1 MCVGLER
8 KRARQASPRA
18 DGSRALTRETRR
30 HAVSGPRARAT
41 VAGWAGRLAAWR
53 AGRRGL
59 PARDARSAIYFKCNN
74 RKPSCVVALSTTA
87 CGLTCV
93 ASVTASTTSETGK
106 IVSSRFVL
114 RRSGPSQFRVAPG
127 ASRSR
132 TVWFR
137 LPWAAAC
144 PSPHSL
150 RRTPRRSSRKST
162 RMVSALTSLVLTH
175 CGHPPTML
183 PSLACRERRP
193 LILGA
198 RCSYQELW

>member
-106 IVSSRFVL
+106 IVSSRFVR
-114 RRSGPSQFRVAPG
+114 RRSGSASSASHPARAAQGRSGSACHGRRRVHH
-127 ASRSR
+127 R
-132 TVWFR
+132 TVCEGR
-137 LPWAAAC
+137 
-144 PSPHSL
+144 
-150 RRTPRRSSRKST
+150 
-162 RMVSALTSLVLTH
+162 
-175 CGHPPTML
+175 
-183 PSLACRERRP
+183 
-193 LILGA
+193 
-198 RCSYQELW
+198 QEDLQGNRHGW